1 MEETRAYSKGD
12 WIVHSLYGIG
22 QIKGVDTKGISG
34 EKTHYYR
41 IQTTDSTFWVPV
53 DQMDSEVLRPLSTP
67 EEIQQAIA
75 ALQKPAKE
83 MPPNYKTRQSRIQ
96 RVRDRNTPRAIA
108 RLIRDLRAYKRKK
121 GALNKTERSAY
132 RTLRERLVKEWA
144 IVAGTEAEKI
154 TPKLD
159 RLLDPP
165 QTPVDE
171 QNNGAAAQETT
182 TSTPSPSR
190 QPWKWQIWSR
200 PQTNKINR

>member
-34 EKTHYYR
+34 EETHYYR

-83 MPPNYKTRQSRIQ
+83 MSPNYKTRQSRIR
-96 RVRDRNTPRAIA
+96 RVQDRNTPRAIA

-144 IVAGTEAEKI
+144 IVTGTEAEKI

-159 RLLDPP
+159 RLLDPTR
-165 QTPVDE
+165 TPVDE
-171 QNNGAAAQETT
+171 QNNGTAAKETT

-190 QPWKWQIWSR
+190 QPWKWQIWPR
-200 PQTNKINR
+200 TQTNKINR